1 MLFFTCKNKSSIRI
15 SLCVLLQTLFCIAVV
30 NGLNNFQVGFPT
42 ALPTE
47 GSAVATSSYDVC
59 GTIDTGVPIVGL
71 VVTVDCTSST
81 QQYRYVI
88 VQSLDTSPE
97 ELCIAEVVVIEGG
110 MYTITCAS
118 LHQYL
123 NIHDIPKNNGPL

>member
-1 MLFFTCKNKSSIRI
+1 M
-15 SLCVLLQTLFCIAVV
+15 

-71 VVTVDCTSST
+71 VITIECASST

-88 VQSLDTSPE
+88 IQSLDTSAE
-97 ELCIAEVVVIEGG
+97 ELCIAEVSVDEVAVDEEGL
-110 MYTITCAS
+110 YAITSAS
-118 LHQYL
+118 VNHYL
-123 NIHDIPKNNGPL
+123 QIFLSYPK